1 MQVVFTCINKML
13 IVSSKFYNILLM
25 QINVGGERVSE
36 QLLINLRKETETNIV
51 FVSDKIKIIREKSPK
66 NLDIKDLSDLQ
77 RYAEILNHLSM
88 VLDRVGKK

>member
-1 MQVVFTCINKML
+1 
-13 IVSSKFYNILLM
+13 M

>member
-1 MQVVFTCINKML
+1 ML
-13 IVSSKFYNILLM
+13 S
-25 QINVGGERVSE
+25 ERVSE

-88 VLDRVGKK
+88 VLDRWEKNNG